1 MSIWLGSPVSFWA
14 GIVGVATASWMT
26 TLALSWQERLQLFK
40 HMAES
45 GQAPSADPGRPAP
58 GQQPSA
64 S

>member
-1 MSIWLGSPVSFWA
+1 
-14 GIVGVATASWMT
+14 VATASWMT